1 MHLQGDPGGAV
12 VVGKTESISLA
23 TFQYHR
29 QPLALAEAA
38 QRRAAF
44 EAGRIG
50 QGAEHVF
57 AGIELRRH
65 SADQGGEVVSPA
77 MVLPSGRSGGVWRV
91 CGAAM
96 YKENESC

>member
-12 VVGKTESISLA
+12 VIGKAQAIGLA

-29 QPLALAEAA
+29 QPFALAEAA

-65 SADQGGEVVSPA
+65 IADQGGEGGFAGHGASFGTIGWGLA
-77 MVLPSGRSGGVWRV
+77 SLRRSDV
-91 CGAAM
+91 
-96 YKENESC
+96 